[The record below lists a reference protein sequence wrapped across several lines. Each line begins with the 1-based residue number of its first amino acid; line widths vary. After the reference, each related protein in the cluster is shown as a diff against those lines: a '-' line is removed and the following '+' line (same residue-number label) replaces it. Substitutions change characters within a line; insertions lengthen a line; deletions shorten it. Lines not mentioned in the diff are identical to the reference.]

1 MTTQGRIQKVA
12 RGEWRRLGQRRRRRP
27 GRARVESS
35 AVGARIEAP
44 REVTEVGCGEE
55 VSPPHRRKASG
66 KGLCPSPEFFL
77 RYWSSKRRVLVHS
90 GTDKTYFRSAWRLDF
105 WAISR
110 LGGDRPL
117 RPRESAPVTTA
128 GHAND
133 TTANSG
139 VGKWVSK
146 AWFGGP

>member
-12 RGEWRRLGQRRRRRP
+12 RGEWRRLGQRRRRRR

-66 KGLCPSPEFFL
+66 KGLCPSPEIFFAIL
-77 RYWSSKRRVLVHS
+77 ELKKASS
-90 GTDKTYFRSAWRLDF
+90 GAF
-105 WAISR
+105 W
-110 LGGDRPL
+110 D
-117 RPRESAPVTTA
+117 
-128 GHAND
+128 
-133 TTANSG
+133 
-139 VGKWVSK
+139 
-146 AWFGGP
+146 